1 MYSGPEKNLMSQSII
16 RKLHVWNGSLTD
28 KGELSTKKGTLKVE
42 ILVEYY
48 TFHSLILSS
57 SDLRGWANSRDII
70 FVLYPFS

>member
-42 ILVEYY
+42 ILVK
-48 TFHSLILSS
+48 
-57 SDLRGWANSRDII
+57 
-70 FVLYPFS
+70 